1 MEQDRQ
7 YTYKRNNEA
16 RLRKHCCRGNAVG
29 TTYCKCVS
37 VTLVM

>member
-7 YTYKRNNEA
+7 YAYKRNIEA
-16 RLRKHCCRGNAVG
+16 RLRKHCCGNAVG
-29 TTYCKCVS
+29 TTYCECVF